1 MTPQDIRE
9 KTFEKAMFGGYDM
22 AAVQNYQEEVATEL
36 ANAQKEVAV
45 LKGKMKVLVDKIEE
59 YRASED
65 AMRLAILSAQKV
77 GKQIEDDAQARADK
91 ILGEAKNTSDRI
103 LGGLQHETANEEAK
117 LLNAKTSCA
126 KFLEDVRNLCMNQ
139 LEYLDKLSGS
149 KTAAAQPAAQ
159 PASVSAAPAEPVSA
173 PVEEEPYDY
182 VPLDAYGAA
191 PVEVVDDLPP
201 IDVPDGM
208 GAVPVADG
216 SGAPAAAAPMVLTDL
231 ERKSLAGE
239 RELLTML
246 TSYPDLFRTYA
257 DRICSIEWVDPRH
270 ESIAWAV
277 LATPPGTDP
286 AACMDAAR
294 SVCPEAAT
302 LVSAGRISAT
312 SKHPT
317 ETNIVFMLD
326 TLELYTIK
334 RRMRAAQAKL
344 RQDRSLD
351 DEARRA
357 LTMQAMQDSQRQREL
372 QKSIGGVAD
381 PFRLIGPEAAGT
393 EQA

>member
-149 KTAAAQPAAQ
+149 KTVAAQPT
-159 PASVSAAPAEPVSA
+159 SVSAAPAEPVSA
-173 PVEEEPYDY
+173 PVEQPAQPEAPAVEQPAQAAH
-182 VPLDAYGAA
+182 VSAA
-191 PVEVVDDLPP
+191 PVEAQPVETDDT
-201 IDVPDGM
+201 
-208 GAVPVADG
+208 AAD
-216 SGAPAAAAPMVLTDL
+216 SAAD
-231 ERKSLAGE
+231 
-239 RELLTML
+239 
-246 TSYPDLFRTYA
+246 D
-257 DRICSIEWVDPRH
+257 
-270 ESIAWAV
+270 
-277 LATPPGTDP
+277 ATQ
-286 AACMDAAR
+286 
-294 SVCPEAAT
+294 
-302 LVSAGRISAT
+302 
-312 SKHPT
+312 
-317 ETNIVFMLD
+317 
-326 TLELYTIK
+326 LYHF
-334 RRMRAAQAKL
+334 L
-344 RQDRSLD
+344 HNS
-351 DEARRA
+351 
-357 LTMQAMQDSQRQREL
+357 
-372 QKSIGGVAD
+372 
-381 PFRLIGPEAAGT
+381 
-393 EQA
+393 